1 MSTIPEFTDI
11 ELGAVQDTL
20 KERYGHEIEVQLA
33 DSEIRLNSTDRE
45 LALCPAIYWKV
56 DRCQF
61 IILKTGEKA
70 FRCQFFYSV
79 REEYGTGIREYDDIL
94 DCVVSLLRTQSDHDA
109 ERNSSSANGTE

>member
-1 MSTIPEFTDI
+1 MTTVPEFTDT

-20 KERYGHEIEVQLA
+20 KERYGHEIETQLA
-33 DSEIRLNSTDRE
+33 DSEIRLHSTDRE
-45 LALCPAIYWKV
+45 LTLCPAIYWKV
-56 DRCQF
+56 DKCQF

-109 ERNSSSANGTE
+109 ERNDSGAHGSA